1 MTRKK
6 FSKGKRFELI
16 LKGQSLKIIDTLSEG
31 ARSQFIREAIQHYS
45 EYLKRKEVLRT

>member
-16 LKGQSLKIIDTLSEG
+16 LKGRSLKIINTLSEG
-31 ARSQFIREAIQHYS
+31 ARSQFIRDAILYYDMYMREGEA
-45 EYLKRKEVLRT
+45 EG

>member
-16 LKGQSLKIIDTLSEG
+16 LKGQSLKIIDELFEG
-31 ARSQFIREAIQHYS
+31 ERSQFIREAILY
-45 EYLKRKEVLRT
+45 YDMYVKRGGE